1 MPSKDVKCKKKTL
14 GFQHFILRMNFK
26 KMSTVAGRRVSRFP
40 WFSLKKVKWYVFPRS
55 PSCAWLGFWPG
66 VRKRELGNHDG
77 HTDWWNQLAN
87 QQVKTCERNGRDGG
101 WGRGAQLLMILRV
114 CKRYRGSG
122 KEQVV
127 FQFVTKRLFTANHP
141 NTHHVPVQ
149 DPRFWFVLSPKSRSR
164 RPKAGA

>member
-1 MPSKDVKCKKKTL
+1 MPSKDVKCKKKNA
-14 GFQHFILRMNFK
+14 GFSAFHLENEFK
-26 KMSTVAGRRVSRFP
+26 KNVN
-40 WFSLKKVKWYVFPRS
+40 
-55 PSCAWLGFWPG
+55 SCRAASQPIPLIFLEEGQMICIPKISQLCLAWLLTRSSKTRTWKSRRPHGLVKSVG
-66 VRKRELGNHDG
+66 KS
-77 HTDWWNQLAN
+77 
-87 QQVKTCERNGRDGG
+87 QVKTCERNGRDGG